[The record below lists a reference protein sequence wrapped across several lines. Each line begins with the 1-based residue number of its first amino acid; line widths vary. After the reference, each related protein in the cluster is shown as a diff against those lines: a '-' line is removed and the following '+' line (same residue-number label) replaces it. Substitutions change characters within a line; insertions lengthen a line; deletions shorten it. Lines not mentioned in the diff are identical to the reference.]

1 MPDLSIRSNEAE
13 IMDDLAAPENELRQN
28 LRELEVI
35 NKLLGGY
42 SIVLHA
48 LDKLDLPK
56 DKPTSIIDIGSGGG
70 DMLREI
76 AGWAQQRKKEVVLTG
91 IDYNRVMIH
100 YAMEHSADYRNISY
114 KQMSVWDEQM
124 WEERADVVLC
134 NLFCH
139 HFTDA
144 ALVQILRMFY
154 SISNKAV
161 IINDLH
167 RHWFAYHAIGVLTS
181 LFSKTYMVKNDAK
194 LSVARAFTRKELE
207 QLLHDAGITNYTIK
221 WRWAWRWEV
230 IIKK

>member
-1 MPDLSIRSNEAE
+1 MPDLSVRSHEAE

-42 SIVLHA
+42 SIVLNA

-100 YAMEHSADYRNISY
+100 YAMEHSADYDNISY

-124 WEERADVVLC
+124 WQERADVVLC

-139 HFTDA
+139 HFTDEE
-144 ALVQILRMFY
+144 LVPMLKQLY
-154 SISNKAV
+154 VISNRAV

-167 RHWFAYHAIGVLTS
+167 RHWFAYHAIGMLTS

-207 QLLHDAGITNYTIK
+207 QLLHDAGIANYTIK